1 MCSSDLSISHLSGQ
15 EMLALFAERG
25 GDPTREGKRSPLD
38 PVLWVSSKPDEP
50 SWTTSFGVGRPGW
63 HIECVAIALDHLGG
77 TLSVQGGGRDLIFPH
92 HEMCAAQAVSS
103 RRATSFATSY
113 MHAGMVSLDGH
124 KMSKSLGNLVF
135 VSELCAAGTDP
146 MAIRA
151 AILSNHY
158 ASDWEWTR
166 ASLEGAVSRLD
177 LWRRALA
184 MQAGA
189 DGLSVLQQI
198 RLSLSQDLNSPAA
211 LAAVDRWAD
220 ATLAGDESDSTAQG
234 LVARALDS
242 LLGLAL

>member
-1 MCSSDLSISHLSGQ
+1 
-15 EMLALFAERG
+15 MLF
-25 GDPTREGKRSPLD
+25 RS
-38 PVLWVSSKPDEP
+38 
-50 SWTTSFGVGRPGW
+50 
-63 HIECVAIALDHLGG
+63 
-77 TLSVQGGGRDLIFPH
+77 
-92 HEMCAAQAVSS
+92 
-103 RRATSFATSY
+103 
-113 MHAGMVSLDGH
+113 
-124 KMSKSLGNLVF
+124 
-135 VSELCAAGTDP
+135 

-166 ASLEGAVSRLD
+166 ATLEGAVSRLD